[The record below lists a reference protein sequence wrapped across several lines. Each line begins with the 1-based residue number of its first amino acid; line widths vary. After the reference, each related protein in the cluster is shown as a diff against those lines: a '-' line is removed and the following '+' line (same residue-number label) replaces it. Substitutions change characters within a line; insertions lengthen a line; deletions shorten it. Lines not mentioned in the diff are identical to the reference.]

1 MRIKVSLNPKRDLE
15 LVALRLNPAIDFNG
29 IIKEVLRSYM
39 KNVTY
44 RFEVPKTTNYT
55 IRSFVCYVT
64 LDDNKD
70 SEVIHFHLIF
80 ENGLSLTKLN
90 GMNVLESFHGLLFSS
105 FHLWMGQAGSHRL
118 RLYEREDYRGQM
130 GHVGGT
136 LAADLGT
143 GTADATLARDLL
155 FEKALYQAACKAA
168 IKGGR
173 EYPPEYLEELVKK
186 LFEIPDITVCPH
198 GRPVAMTLSHANI
211 DRQFRRS

>member
-70 SEVIHFHLIF
+70 SEVIQY
-80 ENGLSLTKLN
+80 LSKIN
-90 GMNVLESFHGLLFSS
+90 MPVSS
-105 FHLWMGQAGSHRL
+105 FIKNIIL
-118 RLYEREDYRGQM
+118 RAIVSDVRYLYTDTNLSNVISSCELERKRNINLQK
-130 GHVGGT
+130 
-136 LAADLGT
+136 LKKQL
-143 GTADATLARDLL
+143 
-155 FEKALYQAACKAA
+155 EK
-168 IKGGR
+168 R
-173 EYPPEYLEELVKK
+173 R
-186 LFEIPDITVCPH
+186 TV
-198 GRPVAMTLSHANI
+198 
-211 DRQFRRS
+211 